1 MTLPAMQTLAFFDAV
16 PAIVVADPLADALG
30 AVEGGFKGLAGRF
43 ARNDLL
49 RVLAEMLCRRIPD

>member
-1 MTLPAMQTLAFFDAV
+1 
-16 PAIVVADPLADALG
+16 VAGVIASVASLVTG
-30 AVEGGFKGLAGRF
+30 AANEGGFKGLVGRF

>member
-1 MTLPAMQTLAFFDAV
+1 MQTLAFFDAV